1 MSRNE
6 RDALGN
12 MEIPDECYWGIQ
24 TERAVR
30 NFPVTGRRERPGFIH
45 SYALVKKAAA
55 LANMAL
61 GELDPSL
68 GAAIVKA
75 SDEIATGVLD
85 DQFPVDVFQAGA
97 GTSFNMNLN
106 EVIANRALEILS
118 HNKGEYDFLSPND
131 HVNLGQSSND
141 TFPTASHLAIIQAAD
156 SLDTILRSVSRS
168 FHEKAREFALIPKP
182 GRTHLMDAVPV
193 MLSDEFHA
201 YGTAIERCADL
212 LRYQR
217 GNLLEVPIGG
227 TATGTGVNSHP
238 EYRPTVI
245 LELRRLSSLDLS
257 PARDS
262 FEALQSRSQMSSFSG
277 ALRSLALELIRIA
290 NDLRLIGSGPH
301 AGLGEIHLPAVQP
314 GSSIMPGKVN
324 PVMAECL
331 DMVAFQVVAHDTAV
345 SLAAQAG
352 QMELNVMTPVM
363 IYNILESLAML
374 TSYLPAFEGRCIK
387 GITADKERCLA
398 GIEGNPM
405 LATILAPRI
414 GYLKAAELAIESQR
428 TRRPVKDL
436 AIEKGIIGRDEAD
449 SIFDPL
455 SLARKVF
462 R

>member
-1 MSRNE
+1 
-6 RDALGN
+6 
-12 MEIPDECYWGIQ
+12 MEIADECYWGIQ

-55 LANMAL
+55 LANMEL
-61 GELDPSL
+61 GELYPIKST
-68 GAAIVKA
+68 AIVEA
-75 SDEIATGVLD
+75 ADEIATGVFD

-106 EVIANRALEILS
+106 EVIANRALEILG

-156 SLDTILRSVSRS
+156 GLDKILRSISVS
-168 FHEKAREFALIPKP
+168 FQEKGKEFALIPKS

-193 MLSDEFHA
+193 MLSDEFNA
-201 YGTAIERCADL
+201 YGTSINRCADL
-212 LRYQR
+212 LRDQR
-217 GNLLEVPIGG
+217 DLLLEVPIGG

-238 EYRPTVI
+238 DFRTTVI
-245 LELRRLSSLDLS
+245 LELRKLTSLDLS

-290 NDLRLIGSGPH
+290 NDLRLLGSGPH
-301 AGLGEIHLPAVQP
+301 AGLGEIRLPAVQP

-363 IYNILESLAML
+363 TYNILESLAML
-374 TSYLPAFEGRCIK
+374 TSYLPAFEARCIR
-387 GITADKERCLA
+387 GIIADKERCLA

-414 GYLKAAELAIESQR
+414 GYLKAAELANESQR
-428 TRRPVKDL
+428 LRKPVKEL
-436 AIEKGIIGRDEAD
+436 AIEKGIIDKAEAD
-449 SIFDPL
+449 LIFNSL
-455 SLARKVF
+455 SLAKKVF

>member
-1 MSRNE
+1 
-6 RDALGN
+6 
-12 MEIPDECYWGIQ
+12 
-24 TERAVR
+24 
-30 NFPVTGRRERPGFIH
+30 
-45 SYALVKKAAA
+45 
-55 LANMAL
+55 
-61 GELDPSL
+61 
-68 GAAIVKA
+68 
-75 SDEIATGVLD
+75 
-85 DQFPVDVFQAGA
+85 
-97 GTSFNMNLN
+97 MNLN
-106 EVIANRALEILS
+106 EVIANRALEILG
-118 HNKGEYDFLSPND
+118 HDKGEYDFLSPND

-141 TFPTASHLAIIQAAD
+141 TFPTASHLAIVQAAD
-156 SLDTILRSVSRS
+156 GLDTILRSISVS
-168 FHEKAREFALIPKP
+168 FQEKAKEFALIPKS

-193 MLSDEFHA
+193 TLGDEFNA
-201 YGTAIERCADL
+201 YGTAINRCADL
-212 LRYQR
+212 LRDQR
-217 GNLLEVPIGG
+217 DLLLEVPMGG
-227 TATGTGVNSHP
+227 TATGTGVNAHP
-238 EYRPTVI
+238 EFRTTVI
-245 LELRRLSSLDLS
+245 LELRKLTSLDLS

-290 NDLRLIGSGPH
+290 NDLRLLGSGPN
-301 AGLGEIHLPAVQP
+301 AGLGEIRLPAVQP

-363 IYNILESLAML
+363 TYNILESLAML
-374 TSYLPAFEGRCIK
+374 TSYLPAFEARCLR

-428 TRRPVKDL
+428 TGRPVKDL
-436 AIEKGIIGRDEAD
+436 AIEKGIIDKSEAD

-455 SLARKVF
+455 SLAKRVF

>member
-1 MSRNE
+1 
-6 RDALGN
+6 
-12 MEIPDECYWGIQ
+12 
-24 TERAVR
+24 
-30 NFPVTGRRERPGFIH
+30 
-45 SYALVKKAAA
+45 
-55 LANMAL
+55 
-61 GELDPSL
+61 
-68 GAAIVKA
+68 
-75 SDEIATGVLD
+75 
-85 DQFPVDVFQAGA
+85 
-97 GTSFNMNLN
+97 
-106 EVIANRALEILS
+106 
-118 HNKGEYDFLSPND
+118 
-131 HVNLGQSSND
+131 
-141 TFPTASHLAIIQAAD
+141 
-156 SLDTILRSVSRS
+156 
-168 FHEKAREFALIPKP
+168 
-182 GRTHLMDAVPV
+182 MDAVPV
-193 MLSDEFHA
+193 MLGDEFHA

-212 LRYQR
+212 LRDQR

-238 EYRPTVI
+238 EFRSTVI
-245 LELRRLSSLDLS
+245 FELRRLSSLDLS

-290 NDLRLIGSGPH
+290 NDLRLLGSGPH
-301 AGLGEIHLPAVQP
+301 AGLGEIHLPPVQP

-352 QMELNVMTPVM
+352 QMELNVMTPLM
-363 IYNILESLAML
+363 TYNILESLAML
-374 TSYLPAFEGRCIK
+374 TNYLPAFEARCIN

-428 TRRPVKDL
+428 TGRPVKDL
-436 AIEKGIIGRDEAD
+436 AIDKGIIGRDEAD
-449 SIFDPL
+449 SIFNSL
-455 SLARKVF
+455 SLAKKVF